1 MRTFLRDWKE
11 LMTRSHAATAFAIQL
26 VKRNRGVVS
35 TIFTGHY
42 IFTTKNIYMPVH
54 DMRLVITK

>member
-1 MRTFLRDWKE
+1 
-11 LMTRSHAATAFAIQL
+11 MTRSHAATAFAIQL